1 MQIWDYLFTVGIVSF
16 FYSTLIHII
25 VGLPIVFYRILVLK
39 QTSEDTKNPFIGN
52 IITDYVH
59 AALIAIIVTLAYHT
73 IEDNLIALVYKCIG
87 GLFLYMHIA
96 KGKIDKHQI
105 DKKVFLKEI
114 FIGSCLIYIG
124 VMIFPNVVIGDL
136 TYMVLD
142 TVIWLYLIP
151 YVGFIFKIMGG
162 VYFAGVFWQGIQA
175 SIIIAKEKGFLGFY
189 LLTAIKH
196 DNYIHKEIIDNI
208 FTLDIEGWEER
219 IKELELKGSKGGW
232 SFNKMPSETG
242 TTFFSNSP
250 NGSGYSFQ
258 PLFLENDPSTLFN
271 LIIGTYYPKSSIPFE
286 DENFRSELI
295 SKCKEE
301 LGDSYKLEVLFLN
314 FTSEMYNIEF
324 QIFKTN

>member
-1 MQIWDYLFTVGIVSF
+1 MQIWDYLFTIGIVSF

-96 KGKIDKHQI
+96 KGKIDKSQI

-124 VMIFPNVVIGDL
+124 VMIFPNVVINDL
-136 TYMVLD
+136 SYMVLD

-151 YVGFIFKIMGG
+151 YICIIFKI
-162 VYFAGVFWQGIQA
+162 
-175 SIIIAKEKGFLGFY
+175 
-189 LLTAIKH
+189 
-196 DNYIHKEIIDNI
+196 
-208 FTLDIEGWEER
+208 R
-219 IKELELKGSKGGW
+219 
-232 SFNKMPSETG
+232 
-242 TTFFSNSP
+242 
-250 NGSGYSFQ
+250 
-258 PLFLENDPSTLFN
+258 
-271 LIIGTYYPKSSIPFE
+271 
-286 DENFRSELI
+286 
-295 SKCKEE
+295 
-301 LGDSYKLEVLFLN
+301 
-314 FTSEMYNIEF
+314 
-324 QIFKTN
+324 